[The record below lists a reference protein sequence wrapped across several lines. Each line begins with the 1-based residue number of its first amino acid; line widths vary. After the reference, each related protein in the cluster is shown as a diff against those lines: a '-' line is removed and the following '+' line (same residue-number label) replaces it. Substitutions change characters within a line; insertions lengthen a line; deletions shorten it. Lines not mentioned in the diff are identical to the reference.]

1 MSGAGCLRRRR
12 WPVETPSRSL
22 PVDLEELSIALEAE
36 AADLRWYLD
45 LDSGEVLLV
54 THEYEPAEHGGL
66 TVTEIES
73 APQRFVRVPAG
84 NPQRVVDDMRAFV
97 TSLGDTTLQES
108 LELALSASR
117 PERRFKTAL
126 SWLPERQQQWHAWHR
141 QHCLQRAL
149 RWLAEQGIE
158 PTARAA

>member
-1 MSGAGCLRRRR
+1 MTQ
-12 WPVETPSRSL
+12 PTRSL

-36 AADLRWYLD
+36 TADLRWYFD
-45 LDSGEVLLV
+45 QRTGDVLLV
-54 THEYEPAEHGGL
+54 TPEFEPAEHDGL
-66 TVTEIES
+66 TVTEIENEP
-73 APQRFVRVPAG
+73 ARFVRIPPG
-84 NPQRVVDDMRAFV
+84 HPQRVIDDMRAFV
-97 TSLGDTTLQES
+97 SSLGDTTLQES

-141 QHCLQRAL
+141 EHCRQRAL
-149 RWLAEQGIE
+149 AWLARQGIV

>member
-1 MSGAGCLRRRR
+1 M
-12 WPVETPSRSL
+12 TPSPRAL

-36 AADLRWYLD
+36 AADLRWYFD
-45 LDSGEVLLV
+45 QDTGDVLLV
-54 THEYEPAEHGGL
+54 TPEFEPAEHGGL

-73 APQRFVRVPAG
+73 EPTRFVRIPPG
-84 NPQRVVDDMRAFV
+84 HPQRVIDDMRAFV
-97 TSLGDTTLQES
+97 TSLGDSTLQES

-141 QHCLQRAL
+141 EQCQQRAL
-149 RWLAEQGIE
+149 AWLARQGIV

>member
-1 MSGAGCLRRRR
+1 VTQPTRA
-12 WPVETPSRSL
+12 L

-36 AADLRWYLD
+36 TADLRWYFD
-45 LDSGEVLLV
+45 QDTGDVLLV
-54 THEYEPAEHGGL
+54 TQEFEPAEHDGL

-73 APQRFVRVPAG
+73 QPSRFVRVPPG
-84 NPQRVVDDMRAFV
+84 HPQRVIDDMRAFV
-97 TSLGDTTLQES
+97 TSLGDSTLQES

-141 QHCLQRAL
+141 AQCQQRAL
-149 RWLAEQGIE
+149 AWLARQGIE
-158 PTARAA
+158 PKARAA

>member
-1 MSGAGCLRRRR
+1 VTAHRA
-12 WPVETPSRSL
+12 L

-45 LDSGEVLLV
+45 VRTGEVLLV
-54 THEYEPAEHGGL
+54 THEYEPAEHDGL
-66 TVTEIES
+66 TETEIES
-73 APQRFVRVPAG
+73 DPSRFVRVPAG
-84 NPQRVVDDMRAFV
+84 NPQRVIDDMKDFV
-97 TSLGDTTLQES
+97 ASLGDAKLQES

-126 SWLPERQQQWHAWHR
+126 SWLPERQQQWHAWYR
-141 QHCLQRAL
+141 DHCHQRAL
-149 RWLAEQGIE
+149 DWLSQQGIV

>member
-1 MSGAGCLRRRR
+1 MTAQ
-12 WPVETPSRSL
+12 PSRSL

-36 AADLRWYLD
+36 TADLRWIFD
-45 LDSGEVLLV
+45 VQTGDVLLV
-54 THEYEPAEHGGL
+54 THEFEPAEHGGL

-73 APQRFVRVPAG
+73 EPLRFVRIPPG
-84 NPQRVVDDMRAFV
+84 NPEREVDDMRAFV
-97 TSLGDTTLQES
+97 TSLGDTKLQES

-141 QHCLQRAL
+141 AHCQRRAL
-149 RWLAEQGIE
+149 DRLAQRGIV